1 MGNYRRKSSTYEM
14 DLLLNDNDNDNN
26 SNSKKKHSQQSD
38 VLNFKI
44 MTCQSELP

>member
-14 DLLLNDNDNDNN
+14 DLLLNDNDNN